1 MARLPA
7 VLLAVVPAIVA
18 FATGCGRPATESDC
32 QLIVDK
38 NIEVALDPGLDAKT
52 RTEKLDG
59 YKKQLE
65 AEVKACV
72 GKRGT
77 ESYLKCVKAAK
88 TEADIRD
95 CGK

>member
-1 MARLPA
+1 MARFPVGFVAL
-7 VLLAVVPAIVA
+7 VPAIVA
-18 FATGCGRPATESDC
+18 FTTGCGRPATESDC

-65 AEVKACV
+65 GDVKACV
-72 GKRGT
+72 GKRIT
-77 ESYLKCVKAAK
+77 ESYLTCVKAAK
-88 TEADIRD
+88 TEADIRN